1 MLYVSSILLLLVNAV
16 TWRRVRNLYN
26 RVAILIILFYGII
39 WCDNLNIALLDTW
52 EGIYDGLFHSTS
64 ITHSFALFLCII
76 RAIVFFSVYY
86 PRRLKKSMGATAR
99 KISSLLLTQYIDSC
113 LEIFLNNIIK
123 MWEQFRIL
131 EFPFIILLIGEIFLI
146 SSSDLVFSEL
156 STTVELLFTSYSWLL
171 AAFVPIKIYSNTEA
185 DKDKIL
191 SENKNKSGIYMWKNN
206 INKKKYVGSSEN
218 LRRRFREYFNINH
231 LIRYNCMHI
240 CRALLKHEY
249 SNFSLTIL
257 EYCEREKL
265 LIREKHYWNIFNP
278 EYNISQ
284 DPTAPMSGRNHS
296 EESKTKIS
304 DSLTGENNPM
314 FGKNHSDKTKQILSD
329 ANIGENNPMF
339 GKTKENNPMF
349 NKPRP
354 EGAGMPSQAIE
365 VTDST
370 NNTTTSY
377 NSMREAARVLN
388 INQSSIFMFL
398 KNNQVKPYK
407 GKYTFKKI

>member
-1 MLYVSSILLLLVNAV
+1 
-16 TWRRVRNLYN
+16 
-26 RVAILIILFYGII
+26 
-39 WCDNLNIALLDTW
+39 
-52 EGIYDGLFHSTS
+52 
-64 ITHSFALFLCII
+64 
-76 RAIVFFSVYY
+76 
-86 PRRLKKSMGATAR
+86 
-99 KISSLLLTQYIDSC
+99 
-113 LEIFLNNIIK
+113 
-123 MWEQFRIL
+123 
-131 EFPFIILLIGEIFLI
+131 
-146 SSSDLVFSEL
+146 
-156 STTVELLFTSYSWLL
+156 
-171 AAFVPIKIYSNTEA
+171 
-185 DKDKIL
+185 
-191 SENKNKSGIYMWKNN
+191 
-206 INKKKYVGSSEN
+206 
-218 LRRRFREYFNINH
+218 
-231 LIRYNCMHI
+231 
-240 CRALLKHEY
+240 
-249 SNFSLTIL
+249 
-257 EYCEREKL
+257 
-265 LIREKHYWNIFNP
+265 
-278 EYNISQ
+278 
-284 DPTAPMSGRNHS
+284 MSGRNHS